1 MVEVVELSITP
12 VERSPGVYRL
22 NVSSSGFVPNQTVCC
37 LLGGEDQGFEDF
49 ISAPSGGR
57 VFGPDGMFFFT
68 DTATG
73 ANLSEDWGPRRDLC
87 RRRLYLCRRT
97 SPQG

>member
-49 ISAPSGGR
+49 ISAPSGG
-57 VFGPDGMFFFT
+57 
-68 DTATG
+68 
-73 ANLSEDWGPRRDLC
+73 
-87 RRRLYLCRRT
+87 
-97 SPQG
+97 